1 MRRATSLKARRMSA
15 PEPVLRLATQ
25 ADIPA
30 ILALLAD
37 DMLGKNREGGADEA
51 VAAAFAEIEH
61 DPNNA
66 IHVID
71 IAGEVV
77 GCAQLTIIP
86 GLSRRGLKRAQIES
100 VRVSSRRRG
109 EGLGRWF
116 FEALIEVARARGCRF
131 VQLTSDKRRAEAH
144 RFYGSLG
151 FVASHEGFKLTL
163 D

>member
-1 MRRATSLKARRMSA
+1 MSA
-15 PEPVLRLATQ
+15 PEPALRVATQ
-25 ADIPA
+25 GDIPA

-37 DMLGKNREGGADEA
+37 DALGRTREGGAEEA
-51 VAAAFAEIEH
+51 VQAAFAEIER

-66 IHVID
+66 IYVID

-116 FEALIEVARARGCRF
+116 LEELIAIARRKGCRL
-131 VQLTSDKRRAEAH
+131 VQLTSDKRRTEAH
-144 RFYGSLG
+144 RFYGALG
-151 FVASHEGFKLTL
+151 FVASHEGFKLSL

>member
-1 MRRATSLKARRMSA
+1 MSA
-15 PEPVLRLATQ
+15 PEPRLRLATA

-37 DMLGKNREGGADEA
+37 DDLGRTREGGADAA
-51 VAAAFAEIEH
+51 VQAAFAEIER

-66 IHVID
+66 IYVID
-71 IAGEVV
+71 IGGEVA
-77 GCAQLTIIP
+77 GCAQLTVIP
-86 GLSRRGLKRAQIES
+86 GLSRRGLKRAQLEA

-116 FEALIEVARARGCRF
+116 LEQLIAVAREKGCGL
-131 VQLTSDKRRAEAH
+131 VQLTSDKRRADAH

-151 FVASHEGFKLTL
+151 FVASHEGFKLPL

>member
-1 MRRATSLKARRMSA
+1 MSA
-15 PEPVLRLATQ
+15 PEPVPRLAAQ

-37 DMLGKNREGGADEA
+37 DVLGKSREGGADAA
-51 VAAAFAEIEH
+51 VKAAFAEIER

-66 IHVID
+66 IYVID
-71 IAGEVV
+71 MAGEVV
-77 GCAQLTIIP
+77 ACAQLTVVP

-116 FEALIEVARARGCRF
+116 FERLIGVAREKGCRL
-131 VQLTSDKRRAEAH
+131 VQLTSDKRRADAH

-151 FVASHEGFKLTL
+151 FVASHDGFKLSL
-163 D
+163 E

>member
-1 MRRATSLKARRMSA
+1 MSPA
-15 PEPVLRLATQ
+15 EPALRLATS
-25 ADIPA
+25 ADLPA
-30 ILALLAD
+30 ILGLLAD
-37 DMLGKNREGGADEA
+37 DALGRTREGGADAA
-51 VAAAFAEIEH
+51 VEAAFAEIER

-66 IHVID
+66 LYVID

-77 GCAQLTIIP
+77 GCAQLTVIP
-86 GLSRRGLKRAQIES
+86 GLARRGMKRAQIEA

-116 FEALIEVARARGCRF
+116 FEKLIAIAREKGCGL

-151 FVASHEGFKLTL
+151 FVASHEGFKLSL

>member
-1 MRRATSLKARRMSA
+1 MSPSDPA
-15 PEPVLRLATQ
+15 LRLATE

-37 DMLGKNREGGADEA
+37 DPLGRTREGGADAA
-51 VAAAFAEIEH
+51 VEAAFVEIER
-61 DPNNA
+61 DPSNA
-66 IHVID
+66 IYVID

-86 GLSRRGLKRAQIES
+86 GLSRRGMKRAQIEA
-100 VRVSSRRRG
+100 VRVSSKRRG
-109 EGLGRWF
+109 EGIGRWF
-116 FEALIEVARARGCRF
+116 LERLIAVAREKGCGL
-131 VQLTSDKRRAEAH
+131 VQLTSDKRRPEAH

-151 FVASHEGFKLTL
+151 FVASHEGFKLPL

>member
-1 MRRATSLKARRMSA
+1 MSA
-15 PEPVLRLATQ
+15 PEPALRVATQ
-25 ADIPA
+25 GDIPA

-37 DMLGKNREGGADEA
+37 DALGRTREGGAEEA
-51 VAAAFAEIEH
+51 AQAAFAEIER

-66 IHVID
+66 IYVID

-77 GCAQLTIIP
+77 GCAQLTVIP
-86 GLSRRGLKRAQIES
+86 GLSRRALKRAQIES
-100 VRVSSRRRG
+100 VRISSRRRG

-116 FEALIEVARARGCRF
+116 LEELIAIARDKGCRL
-131 VQLTSDKRRAEAH
+131 VQLTSDKRRNEAH

-151 FVASHEGFKLTL
+151 FVASHEGFKLSL

>member
-1 MRRATSLKARRMSA
+1 MSA
-15 PEPVLRLATQ
+15 AEPALRLATA

-37 DMLGKNREGGADEA
+37 DALGRAREGGADEA
-51 VAAAFAEIEH
+51 VQAAFAEIER

-66 IHVID
+66 LYVIE
-71 IAGEVV
+71 IAGDVA
-77 GCAQLTIIP
+77 GCAQLTTIP
-86 GLSRRGLKRAQIES
+86 GLSRRGMKRAQIEA
-100 VRVSSRRRG
+100 VRVSSGRRG

-116 FEALIEVARARGCRF
+116 FEALIAIAREKGCGM
-131 VQLTSDKRRAEAH
+131 VQLTSDKRRTEAH

-151 FVASHEGFKLTL
+151 FVASHEGFKLSL

>member
-1 MRRATSLKARRMSA
+1 MSA
-15 PEPVLRLATQ
+15 SEAVLRLATR

-37 DMLGKNREGGADEA
+37 DALGRTREGGADAPVE
-51 VAAAFAEIEH
+51 AAFAEIQA

-66 IHVID
+66 IYVAD
-71 IAGEVV
+71 IAGTVV
-77 GCAQLTIIP
+77 GCAQLTVIP
-86 GLSRRGLKRAQIES
+86 GLSRRGLRRAQIES

-116 FEALIEVARARGCRF
+116 FEELIALARRKGCGL
-131 VQLTSDKRRAEAH
+131 VQLTSDKRRTDAH

>member
-1 MRRATSLKARRMSA
+1 MSA

-37 DMLGKNREGGADEA
+37 DVLGKNREGGADVA
-51 VAAAFAEIEH
+51 VAAAFAEIER

-66 IHVID
+66 IYVID
-71 IAGEVV
+71 IGGEVV

-86 GLSRRGLKRAQIES
+86 GLSRRGLKRAQIEG

-116 FEALIEVARARGCRF
+116 FEALIEVARARGCRL
-131 VQLTSDKRRAEAH
+131 VQLTSDKRRVEAH

>member
-1 MRRATSLKARRMSA
+1 MSA
-15 PEPVLRLATQ
+15 PEPALRLARP

-37 DMLGKNREGGADEA
+37 DALGRTREGGADEA
-51 VAAAFAEIEH
+51 AQAAFGEIER

-66 IHVID
+66 LYVID
-71 IAGEVV
+71 IAGQVA

-86 GLSRRGLKRAQIES
+86 GLSRRGMKRAQIEA

-116 FEALIEVARARGCRF
+116 FDALIAIARERGCGL
-131 VQLTSDKRRAEAH
+131 VQLTSDKRRTEAH

-151 FVASHEGFKLTL
+151 FVASHEGFKLSL
-163 D
+163 E